1 MGLGTKA
8 TDWQVCGVADTAGGD
23 VIGAGLFVFDFYS
36 SSAEIT
42 GRCVFKGVGIGA
54 GGNVG
59 GTALGGDIGPYTSFS
74 AIEVRTAFSMR
85 DLDRAWGR
93 VASFGVGLGL
103 GYSILAITAAPP
115 WTWEDDKHYFLA
127 QNVGGFGTGLGAG
140 GVLIGGTWA
149 FKQVVANK
157 PGSPYDAYA

>member
-8 TDWQVCGVADTAGGD
+8 SDWQACGVVDTAGGH
-23 VIGAGLFVFDFYS
+23 VIGAGLFVIDFYS
-36 SSAEIT
+36 VSADLT

-59 GTALGGDIGPYTSFS
+59 GTALGGDLGPYTSFS
-74 AIEVRTAFSMR
+74 SIEVPTAFSMW
-85 DLDRAWGR
+85 DLNGAWGR
-93 VASFGVGLGL
+93 IASFGVGAGL

-115 WTWEDDKHYFLA
+115 WTFEDDKHFFLA
-127 QNVGGFGTGLGAG
+127 QNIGGFGTGLGAG
-140 GVLIGGTWA
+140 GVLVAGSWA

-157 PGSPYDAYA
+157 PATAADSYA